1 MGWARAR
8 NTAVRS
14 TLTAIRKAYNV
25 QRTRSLSSYLD
36 FLADFAGFVAKK
48 VLISAWR
55 LALGPWRCGCSSF
68 NIKHLKFNTQN

>member
-36 FLADFAGFVAKK
+36 FLADFAGFVAKRVVFALHSTFK
-48 VLISAWR
+48 IQHSKLNIQHLVL
-55 LALGPWRCGCSSF
+55 PW
-68 NIKHLKFNTQN
+68 Q